1 MPAVTVED
9 LTTLTRL
16 PEPGLGD
23 QPRPVWQVTTAPQG
37 HEGEGLARKR

>member
-1 MPAVTVED
+1 MPAVTVDD

-23 QPRPVWQVTTAPQG
+23 QPRPVRQVATAPTG
-37 HEGEGLARKR
+37 VGG

>member
-1 MPAVTVED
+1 MPAVTVDD

-23 QPRPVWQVTTAPQG
+23 QPRPVPLQLTDLVRLG
-37 HEGEGLARKR
+37 ARGRDA